1 MLLEL
6 DKRIDQ
12 ELKEVY
18 KMLEIEGKLLSGE
31 QLAGYY
37 STFRSRFGPDRLK
50 NLDGE
55 ALLETMHNLGNRDSL
70 VYWLEFKDD
79 EEFPS
84 PRFGSIAGG
93 SAFKFGLFRKKETG
107 RWTTGSPQNP
117 EELTVEQAIDKAR
130 QHRDQLIGGVELLE
144 KLPTNGA
151 DEDYAHLQ
159 QEMNRVAPEVS
170 NVAWGHKYFSLLYP
184 EKLDDFHNPD
194 YQRFHL
200 IKLLQLPPQDGGRY
214 TAAGRFAAIA
224 NDLNI
229 PMNSLTMVLNKRN
242 GRTPHSYW
250 RIATSFSLTVHRD
263 HWHFMRDGNYC
274 AIRWPEIG
282 DLTRFTNDTIPYCV

>member
-1 MLLEL
+1 MVLEL
-6 DKRIDQ
+6 DERIDQ
-12 ELKEVY
+12 ELQELY
-18 KMLEIEGKLLSGE
+18 KTLEIEGKLLSGE

-55 ALLETMHNLGNRDSL
+55 ALLNTMHDIQNRDGL

-84 PRFGSIAGG
+84 RDFCSIAGG

-117 EELTVEQAIDKAR
+117 EELTIEQAIEKAR
-130 QHRDQLIGGVELLE
+130 QHRDQLIRGVDLLE
-144 KLPTNGA
+144 KLPVNGT

-159 QEMNRVAPEVS
+159 QEMNRVALEVS
-170 NVAWGHKYFSLLYP
+170 NMVGGHKYFSLLYP

-200 IKLLQLPPQDGGRY
+200 IKLLHSLSSTRWRKIHGG
-214 TAAGRFAAIA
+214 
-224 NDLNI
+224 
-229 PMNSLTMVLNKRN
+229 
-242 GRTPHSYW
+242 W
-250 RIATSFSLTVHRD
+250 SFCCYR
-263 HWHFMRDGNYC
+263 
-274 AIRWPEIG
+274 
-282 DLTRFTNDTIPYCV
+282 

>member
-1 MLLEL
+1 MALEL
-6 DKRIDQ
+6 DERITR
-12 ELKEVY
+12 ELRELYRSLVNA
-18 KMLEIEGKLLSGE
+18 GKSLSGE

-37 STFRSRFGPDRLK
+37 STFRSRFGSDRLK

-55 ALLETMHNLGNRDSL
+55 ALLDTMHNLGNRDSL

-84 PRFGSIAGG
+84 LWFGSIAGG

-117 EELTVEQAIDKAR
+117 QELTVEQAIDKAR
-130 QHRDQLIGGVELLE
+130 QHRDQLIRGVEHLE
-144 KLPTNGA
+144 KLPVHGT
-151 DEDYAHLQ
+151 DEDYAQVQ

-170 NVAWGHKYFSLLYP
+170 NVSWGHKYFSLLYP

-214 TAAGRFAAIA
+214 MAAGRFVA
-224 NDLNI
+224 
-229 PMNSLTMVLNKRN
+229 
-242 GRTPHSYW
+242 
-250 RIATSFSLTVHRD
+250 
-263 HWHFMRDGNYC
+263 
-274 AIRWPEIG
+274 
-282 DLTRFTNDTIPYCV
+282 